1 MTKNGLKPVSPPLW
15 LLAELTYRCPLHC
28 AYCAN
33 PLNLGDP
40 DDELSTEEWCRV
52 LEEGRELGAV
62 QLGFSGGEP
71 LMRRDLEQLVAHAN
85 ALGYYT
91 NLITSAVGLN
101 EKRILALKAA
111 GLDHIQIS
119 FQSADPDL
127 SDAIAGKRHAFEH
140 KKAMFN
146 AVKDNGFPMVM
157 NVVITRQNIESIE
170 AIMALAIEL
179 EADFVELA
187 TSQYYGW
194 ALHNRD
200 ALLPSQHQIE
210 DAEAKVNALRDSQ
223 NGVGP
228 RFIFVTPDYHETRPK
243 PCMSGWGNLFINIAP
258 DGKAL
263 PCHSAA
269 MLDLPHPNVK
279 EHSLSTI
286 WQDSES
292 FNHFRGFDWM
302 REPCRSCNE
311 KANDFG
317 GCRCQAMLLTGD
329 PANTDPVCSKSPH
342 HHVIAR
348 AVAKANQGC
357 HSAALAR
364 TVKNSQMILSVKP

>member
-1 MTKNGLKPVSPPLW
+1 MTKNGSKPVNPPLW

-101 EKRILALKAA
+101 EKRILALKEA

-119 FQSADPDL
+119 FQSAEPDL

-140 KKAMFN
+140 KKAMFK
-146 AVKDNGFPMVM
+146 AVKDAGFPMVM

-179 EADFVELA
+179 DADFVELA

-200 ALLPSQHQIE
+200 ALLPSQRQIE
-210 DAEAKVNALRDSQ
+210 NAEAKVNALRDSQ
-223 NGVGP
+223 NGAGP
-228 RFIFVTPDYHETRPK
+228 KFIFVTPDYHETRPK

-279 EHSLSTI
+279 NHSLSHI
-286 WQDSES
+286 WHDSES
-292 FNHFRGFDWM
+292 FNRFRGFDWM

-329 PANTDPVCSKSPH
+329 PANADPVCSKSPH
-342 HHVIAR
+342 HHVIEE
-348 AVAKANQGC
+348 AVTKANQGC

>member
-1 MTKNGLKPVSPPLW
+1 MTKNGSSAVNPPLW

-28 AYCAN
+28 AYCSN
-33 PLNLGDP
+33 PLNLGDAA
-40 DDELSTEEWCRV
+40 DELSTEEWCRV
-52 LEEGRELGAV
+52 LTQGRELGAV

-71 LMRRDLEQLVAHAN
+71 LLRKDLEQLVAHAHQ
-85 ALGYYT
+85 LGYYT
-91 NLITSAVGLN
+91 NLITSAVGLT
-101 EKRILALKAA
+101 ERRIEALKRA

-127 SDAIAGKRHAFEH
+127 SDAIAGKRHAFAH

-146 AVKDNGFPMVM
+146 AVKAQGFPMVM

-179 EADFVELA
+179 NADFVELA

-200 ALLPSQHQIE
+200 ALLPTRTQVEQ
-210 DAEAKVNALRDSQ
+210 AEAKVNALRDKQ
-223 NGVGP
+223 QGEGP
-228 RFIFVTPDYHETRPK
+228 KFIFVTPDYHEDRPK
-243 PCMSGWGNLFINIAP
+243 PCMSGWGNIFINIAP
-258 DGKAL
+258 DGLAL

-269 MLDLPHPNVK
+269 LLDLPHPNVK
-279 EHSLSTI
+279 EHALADI
-286 WQDSES
+286 WYHADS
-292 FNHFRGFDWM
+292 FNRFRGFDWM

-311 KANDFG
+311 KEKDYG

-329 PANTDPVCSKSPH
+329 PANADPVCSKSPD
-342 HHVIAR
+342 HHVIEE

-357 HSAALAR
+357 HSMALAR
-364 TVKNSQMILSVKP
+364 TVKNSQIILSVKP

>member
-1 MTKNGLKPVSPPLW
+1 MIRNGSKAVSPPLW

-28 AYCAN
+28 AYCSN
-33 PLNLGDP
+33 PINLGDP
-40 DDELSTEEWCRV
+40 VDELTTEEWCRA
-52 LEEGRELGAV
+52 LEQGRELGAV

-71 LMRRDLEQLVAHAN
+71 LLRQDLEEIVAHAHQ
-85 ALGYYT
+85 LGYYT
-91 NLITSAVGLN
+91 NLITSAVGLT
-101 EKRILALKAA
+101 EKRIIKLKAA

-127 SDAIAGKRHAFEH
+127 NDAIAGKRNAFSH

-146 AVKDNGFPMVM
+146 AVKGNGFPMVM

-179 EADFVELA
+179 DADYVELA

-200 ALLPSQHQIE
+200 ALLPSHEQIE
-210 DAEAKVNALRDSQ
+210 RAEARVNALRNKQ
-223 NGVGP
+223 EGKGP
-228 RFIFVTPDYHETRPK
+228 KFLFVTPDYHEQRPK
-243 PCMSGWGNLFINIAP
+243 PCMSGWGNIFLNIAP

-269 MLDLPHPNVK
+269 LLDLPHPNVK
-279 EHSLSTI
+279 DQALSDI
-286 WQDSES
+286 WYHSES
-292 FNHFRGFDWM
+292 FNRFRGFDWM
-302 REPCRSCNE
+302 PEPCRSCNE
-311 KANDFG
+311 KETDFG
-317 GCRCQAMLLTGD
+317 GCRCQALLLTGD
-329 PANTDPVCSKSPH
+329 AANADPVCSKSPH
-342 HHVIAR
+342 HKVIEE

-357 HSAALAR
+357 HSEALAR
-364 TVKNSQMILSVKP
+364 NVKNSHLIMSTKP

>member
-1 MTKNGLKPVSPPLW
+1 MTKNGSRTVNPPLW

-28 AYCAN
+28 AYCSN
-33 PLNLGDP
+33 PLNLGDAA
-40 DDELSTEEWCRV
+40 DELSTEEWYRV
-52 LEEGRELGAV
+52 LDQGRELGAV

-71 LMRRDLEQLVAHAN
+71 LLRKDLELLVAHAHQ
-85 ALGYYT
+85 LGYYT

-101 EKRILALKAA
+101 EKRIEALKIA

-127 SDAIAGKRHAFEH
+127 SDAIAGKRHAFAH

-146 AVKDNGFPMVM
+146 SVKAHGFPMVM

-179 EADFVELA
+179 NADFVELA

-200 ALLPSQHQIE
+200 ALLPSRTQIE
-210 DAEAKVNALRDSQ
+210 EAEAKVNALRDTQ
-223 NGVGP
+223 QGVGP
-228 RFIFVTPDYHETRPK
+228 KFIFVTPDYHESRPK
-243 PCMSGWGNLFINIAP
+243 PCMSGWGNIFMNIAP
-258 DGKAL
+258 DGLAL

-279 EHSLSTI
+279 DHSLSHI
-286 WQDSES
+286 WHDSES

-302 REPCRSCNE
+302 QEPCRSCNE
-311 KANDFG
+311 KEKDFG

-329 PANTDPVCSKSPH
+329 PAKADPVCSKSPD
-342 HHVIAR
+342 HHVIEE

-357 HSAALAR
+357 HSTALAR
-364 TVKNSQMILSVKP
+364 TIKNSQLILSVKP